1 MAALGKIRS
10 KGPLL
15 VAVIAL
21 GLFAFIAGD
30 GFKSCESFTAQKR
43 NQLASILGEKVNAQ
57 DYQKYVEEF
66 KEATTNE
73 YAMQQQQA
81 PSDEQIREMAWQNYV
96 NSKIIEAEAK
106 ELGLT
111 VTDDEIQN
119 ARTIHRQLSSWQRLT
134 DTGCSR
140 KSS

>member
-1 MAALGKIRS
+1 MATLGKIRS

-21 GLFAFIAGD
+21 GHFAFIAGD

-81 PSDEQIREMAWQNYV
+81 PSD
-96 NSKIIEAEAK
+96 
-106 ELGLT
+106 
-111 VTDDEIQN
+111 
-119 ARTIHRQLSSWQRLT
+119 
-134 DTGCSR
+134 
-140 KSS
+140 